1 MPQLEL
7 QVIISS
13 LRHWK
18 STFRHLNP
26 SFLLKN
32 HSSHKEI
39 ALFPKNSLH
48 PVRHSLHL
56 RKLRSTP
63 SDIRS
68 ISRNSAPPRPTFAP
82 SQKNPLHPV
91 QHSLHLRK
99 LRSTPSDIRSI
110 SMTYNSLCKLIK
122 TKEGRAS
129 LSYLTNQKKG
139 MTYHVK

>member
-7 QVIISS
+7 PVIISS

-63 SDIRS
+63 SSIRS
-68 ISRNSAPPRPTFAP
+68 ISENSAPPRPAFAP
-82 SQKNPLHPV
+82 LQKTPLHPV
-91 QHSLHLRK
+91 GHPLHLTK
-99 LRSTPSDIRSI
+99 LRSTPSDIRCI
-110 SMTYNSLCKLIK
+110 SETSDTVRTTSAPTQKNMLAHD
-122 TKEGRAS
+122 RA
-129 LSYLTNQKKG
+129 
-139 MTYHVK
+139 